1 MIDNNYLCLFSK
13 EKKIVKIYS
22 INLVLFEK
30 KKKKEYNQEKK
41 ISDTIETTR
50 TIDARFAARIDD
62 GPTWRASERHTI
74 WRARMFLNLPERPIY
89 RHSLSSLPERANV
102 NCATENGEDARWND
116 PRSNAV
122 RRKVALLRRVLK
134 FLFKVKFPLS

>member
-116 PRSNAV
+116 PRSNTV
-122 RRKVALLRRVLK
+122 RRKVALLHRVLK

>member
-50 TIDARFAARIDD
+50 TIDARIDD